1 MWAGTSSRLRPL
13 TQPIDGWLERHSVSL
28 HYVEWRADAG
38 TEQLPPMLLLHGL
51 SSNSRYWDRL
61 AQNRPNRRIVA
72 LDQRG
77 HGLTGRPPHA
87 PQADH
92 GYAMDELLEDA
103 SFVIDE
109 LALGKAVVVGHSW
122 GATVALELVG
132 ARPALASALVFIDG
146 PIQSASNMFSWEDA
160 QRFMQPPLPRFATFA
175 DAMAESARDF
185 DGAWG
190 DDLEP
195 FVRERVVRDG
205 EAFVLTLTAPA
216 RLELLRG
223 LYDSQP
229 DVLWPRV
236 EVAAAAL
243 LARGGPDRVAGW
255 KEQGV
260 ALLAATAPTV
270 EVRWFDTPHD
280 IPLFAP
286 AEVAAE
292 IERVSAPA
300 AISPGSESPAR

>member
-1 MWAGTSSRLRPL
+1 VTEPV
-13 TQPIDGWLERHSVSL
+13 DGWLERDGVSL
-28 HYVEWRADAG
+28 HYVEWRPDAG
-38 TEQLPPMLLLHGL
+38 AQPSPPLLLLHGL
-51 SSNSRYWDRL
+51 SSNARYWDRL
-61 AQNRPNRRIVA
+61 AQNLPNQRIVA

-87 PQADH
+87 PHAGR
-92 GYAMDELLEDA
+92 GYAMEELLEDV

-109 LALGKAVVVGHSW
+109 LALDKPVVVGHSW

-132 ARPALASALVFIDG
+132 PRPALASALVFIDG

-160 QRFMQPPLPRFATFA
+160 QRFMQPPLPRFATFGE
-175 DAMAESARDF
+175 AMAESARDF
-185 DGAWG
+185 DGAWA

-195 FVRERVVRDG
+195 FVMARVVQDG
-205 EAFVLTLTAPA
+205 DALVLTLTAPA
-216 RLELLRG
+216 RLALLRG

-236 EVAAAAL
+236 EVAAVAL
-243 LARGGPDRVAGW
+243 LARGGPDRIAGW

-260 ALLAATAPTV
+260 ARLAATAPNV

-292 IERVSAPA
+292 IERVSRAVEVG
-300 AISPGSESPAR
+300 SESESPAG

>member
-1 MWAGTSSRLRPL
+1 MEPV
-13 TQPIDGWLERHSVSL
+13 DGWLERDGVSL
-28 HYVEWRADAG
+28 HYVEWSPDAG
-38 TEQLPPMLLLHGL
+38 AQPSPPLFLLHGL
-51 SSNSRYWDRL
+51 SSNARYWDRL
-61 AQNRPNRRIVA
+61 AQNLPNRRIVA

-87 PQADH
+87 PDAGR
-92 GYAMDELLEDA
+92 GYAIEELLEDA

-109 LALGKAVVVGHSW
+109 LGLDKPVVVGHSW

-132 ARPALASALVFIDG
+132 PRPALASALVFIDG

-160 QRFMQPPLPRFATFA
+160 QRVMQPPLPRFATFA
-175 DAMAESARDF
+175 AAMAESARDF
-185 DGAWG
+185 DGAWA

-195 FVRERVVRDG
+195 FVKARVVQDG
-205 EAFVLTLTAPA
+205 DALVLTLTAPA
-216 RLELLRG
+216 RLALLRG

-229 DVLWPRV
+229 DVLWPSI
-236 EVAAAAL
+236 EVGAVAL
-243 LARGGPDRVAGW
+243 LARGGPGRIAGW
-255 KEQGV
+255 KEQG
-260 ALLAATAPTV
+260 AARLTAIAPNV

-292 IERVSAPA
+292 IERVSRAVEVG
-300 AISPGSESPAR
+300 SESESPAG